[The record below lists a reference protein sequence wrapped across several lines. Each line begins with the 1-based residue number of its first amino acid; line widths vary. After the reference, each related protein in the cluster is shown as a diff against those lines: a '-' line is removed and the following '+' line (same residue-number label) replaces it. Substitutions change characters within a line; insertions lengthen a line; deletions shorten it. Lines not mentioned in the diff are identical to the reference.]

1 MRDGRQASA
10 LVRMVRGRGLVG
22 DKGAFQ
28 IEGRR
33 VKDMEA
39 LNLACSGKWRK
50 TNVAGG

>member
-22 DKGAFQ
+22 DKRAFQ
-28 IEGRR
+28 IEGTGR

-39 LNLACSGKWRK
+39 SNLA
-50 TNVAGG
+50 